1 MRAGTEPKPE
11 AGRVAVQ
18 GEPGGEPTR
27 SAFAEDGAASPE
39 AQDATRPL
47 KITVIT
53 TVYNDVRV
61 GRALESI
68 LCQQH
73 DCVLELIVI
82 DASSKDGTL
91 DVLERYRDRLAVLVS
106 EPDRGMY
113 DGMNKGLSAAT
124 GDIVGIL
131 NADDRYADANVLRD
145 VAEVFQRSPEV
156 QVCYGD
162 LVYVNGKD
170 EIARYW
176 KSGANRRIKWRLGW
190 RPPHPTFFVRRSAYE
205 KYGLFDADYE
215 IGGDYDMQLRLLFKH
230 HLASTYIPRVL
241 VHMALGGA
249 STGKLRGIM
258 KAHLEA
264 TRAWRKNGLW
274 GASIVLVLKPVIK
287 IAQRFRRPR

>member
-1 MRAGTEPKPE
+1 MPNLA
-11 AGRVAVQ
+11 
-18 GEPGGEPTR
+18 
-27 SAFAEDGAASPE
+27 SNDGASPTE
-39 AQDATRPL
+39 AAQDAPPL
-47 KITVIT
+47 KISVVT

-68 LCQQH
+68 LCQRH
-73 DCVLELIVI
+73 DCALELIVI
-82 DASSKDGTL
+82 DAGSDDGTL
-91 DVLERYRDRLAVLVS
+91 DVLERYRDRLSVLVS

-113 DGMNKGLSAAT
+113 DGMNKGVSAAT

-131 NADDRYADANVLRD
+131 NADDRYADADVLRD
-145 VAEVFQRSPEV
+145 VAAVFRRSPEV

-162 LVYVNGKD
+162 LVYVNGED

-176 KSGANRRIKWRLGW
+176 KSGANHRMKWRFGW
-190 RPPHPTFFVRRSAYE
+190 RPPHPTFFVRRSVYQ

-230 HLASTYIPRVL
+230 GVASTYIPRVL
-241 VHMALGGA
+241 VRMALGGA
-249 STGKLRGIM
+249 STGKLRGIV

>member
-1 MRAGTEPKPE
+1 MALGT
-11 AGRVAVQ
+11 GN
-18 GEPGGEPTR
+18 
-27 SAFAEDGAASPE
+27 DGAAPTA
-39 AQDATRPL
+39 AQDASRPL
-47 KITVIT
+47 KISVVT

-73 DCVLELIVI
+73 DCALELIVI
-82 DASSKDGTL
+82 DGGSDDGTRE
-91 DVLERYRDRLAVLVS
+91 VLERYRDRLNVLVS

-113 DGMNKGLSAAT
+113 DGMNKGLNAAT

-145 VAEVFQRSPEV
+145 VAAVFRNSPAV

-170 EIARYW
+170 EVSRYW
-176 KSGANRRIKWRLGW
+176 KSGTNRRIKWRFGW
-190 RPPHPTFFVRRSAYE
+190 RPPHPTFFVRRSVYQ

-230 HLASTYIPRVL
+230 RLASRHIPRVL
-241 VHMALGGA
+241 VRMAVGGA
-249 STGKLRGIM
+249 STGKVRGIV

-264 TRAWRKNGLW
+264 TCAWRKNGLW
-274 GASIVLVLKPVIK
+274 GATVILVLKPVIK